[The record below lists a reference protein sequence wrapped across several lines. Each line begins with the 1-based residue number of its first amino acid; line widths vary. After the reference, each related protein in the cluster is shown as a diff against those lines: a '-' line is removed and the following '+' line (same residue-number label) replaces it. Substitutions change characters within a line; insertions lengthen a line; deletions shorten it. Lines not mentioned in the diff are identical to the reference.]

1 VWDQGNSFPSAI
13 VDKIKEGEMTA
24 YEGALASTL
33 GGPDAKTGSEG
44 HTARRVNIVTPFN
57 RIVDDTVDACAITD
71 RFFPKFADLEHNDRN
86 NVFTLLISYAA
97 NRICRKLKI
106 DPKNVKL
113 FHDELAALVS
123 LNESSTRTVIKAQ
136 FNAQSKHRDIPVTP
150 SAPNIPFTAKLV
162 NVVPIKRLL
171 KKVGTPPLPQLCFT
185 NTSSPLSLSPGPG
198 RRRVRLHHQGHHL
211 DTQGRVRHVQGV
223 CVHPLR
229 SRVCRQAPRAHHE
242 DPDLR
247 RRHGQQRRARQHH
260 HRPVLGEPTGPAQL
274 VPHHGAL
281 RRHGYKGRP
290 HAQEG
295 GVPHGRRRPRCRVT
309 FQYTNYTR
317 RFRAG

>member
-1 VWDQGNSFPSAI
+1 
-13 VDKIKEGEMTA
+13 MTA

-171 KKVGTPPLPQLCFT
+171 KKVGTPPPPAAVLHQHLITPLSFSRPRTTARPSPPPGTSPRHSRASTPRPGCLRAPT
-185 NTSSPLSLSPGPG
+185 AVSGLSASTPSSSRRSRSTPPTRPTTPCSTASSPAS
-198 RRRVRLHHQGHHL
+198 
-211 DTQGRVRHVQGV
+211 
-223 CVHPLR
+223 
-229 SRVCRQAPRAHHE
+229 
-242 DPDLR
+242 
-247 RRHGQQRRARQHH
+247 AR
-260 HRPVLGEPTGPAQL
+260 
-274 VPHHGAL
+274 
-281 RRHGYKGRP
+281 
-290 HAQEG
+290 
-295 GVPHGRRRPRCRVT
+295 
-309 FQYTNYTR
+309 
-317 RFRAG
+317 